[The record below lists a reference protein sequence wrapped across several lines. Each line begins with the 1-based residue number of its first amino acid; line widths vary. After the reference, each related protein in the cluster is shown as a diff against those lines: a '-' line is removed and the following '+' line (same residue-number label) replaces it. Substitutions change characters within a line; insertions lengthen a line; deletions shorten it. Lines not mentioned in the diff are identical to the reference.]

1 MLLREEIANDLRRRI
16 LASEYR
22 VGDELP
28 ARDVLCAEWQC
39 APGTAREATQILV
52 SEGLVE
58 LRQGRRPVVRDV
70 AQRAPAKSTVTISA
84 PLADDCTYEI
94 SVSRPL
100 SPLEHSYLLDLVR
113 AAGPLLTR
121 RSGQVAVPDE

>member
-52 SEGLVE
+52 NEGLVE

-70 AQRAPAKSTVTISA
+70 TVPTSAKDGRFVMITA
-84 PLADDCTYEI
+84 PLADDCIYEI

-100 SPLEHSYLLDLVR
+100 TAQEHAYLVEIVQ

-121 RSGQVAVPDE
+121 REGT